1 MATSDRVHAVRFD
14 RFGPPADVVAYGPVE
29 LPGPGRGELRIRLLM
44 APVNPSDLLFIRG
57 DYAVSPRLPA
67 TPGFEGVGVVE
78 QSGGGF
84 LGRLLVGK
92 RVAVLGSKTGTWATH
107 AIAPAR
113 QVVPVGRGLPDEQAA
128 MFFINPAT
136 AWLLT
141 SHLLGL
147 RRGDVLVQ
155 TAAASTV
162 GRMVIRLGQ
171 RFGFDTINVVRREEQ
186 AISLREFGA
195 NQVLVSE
202 GPGLAEELRRRLPN
216 GVRHAIDPVGGAVAS
231 ELANCLGSRGRLV
244 LYGTLTPDPVSF
256 SPRVLMTP
264 GASIS
269 GFWLGE
275 FMQRQSL
282 WSKLRI
288 VRSISRLVA
297 DGTLASERGEQF
309 PLNEMGKAIAAAERS
324 GRTGKVLLRCSGA

>member
-1 MATSDRVHAVRFD
+1 M
-14 RFGPPADVVAYGPVE
+14 
-29 LPGPGRGELRIRLLM
+29 LM
-44 APVNPSDLLFIRG
+44 APVNPSDLLFVRG
-57 DYAVSPRLPA
+57 DYAVAPRLPA

-78 QSGGGF
+78 QNGGGF
-84 LGRLLVGK
+84 LGRLLTGK

-107 AIAPAR
+107 AIAAAR
-113 QVVPVGRGLPDEQAA
+113 QVVPVGRQLSDEQAA

-141 SHLLGL
+141 RHLLGL
-147 RRGDVLVQ
+147 RRGDILVQ
-155 TAAASTV
+155 TASSSIV
-162 GRMVIRLGQ
+162 GRMIIRLGQ
-171 RFGFDTINVVRREEQ
+171 RFGFETINIVRREDQ
-186 AISLREFGA
+186 AIALREFGA

-202 GPGLAEELRRRLPN
+202 GPGLAAELRRRLPN

-231 ELANCLGSRGRLV
+231 ELAASLGSGGRLV
-244 LYGTLTPDPVSF
+244 LYGTLSSDPVSF

-282 WSKLRI
+282 WNKLRI

-297 DGTLASERGEQF
+297 DGTLASERGELF
-309 PLNEMGKAIAAAERS
+309 RLDRISDAVAAAQRQ
-324 GRTGKVLLRCSGA
+324 GRTGKVLLNCSGA